1 MILAA
6 ASTALAFPMLQ
17 PAQVPTGFALVPG
30 LSVETQTN
38 LFLSVLVVLLLF
50 FARRGML
57 ALVVRRVE
65 DSALRYRWAK
75 VSATVA
81 FILAAL
87 LLFQIWFTAIRSLGT
102 FLGLV
107 SAGLAIALRDPV
119 ADFAGWVFIM
129 WRRPF
134 DLGDRIQIGEFAGD
148 VVDRRIFQFTIME
161 IGNWVDADQSTGRML
176 HVPNKLIFSDSLAN
190 YTTGFSYICHEIPV
204 LVTFESDW
212 RKAKEILLA
221 IANRQ
226 AGDISED
233 VRRQVREAARRYMIS
248 YGHLTPIVYTKVLDS
263 GVRLTMR
270 YTCDPRKRRMTEEK
284 IWEEI
289 LVAFAAEPAIEFAYP
304 TQRIFYQAPAAD
316 G

>member
-1 MILAA
+1 MN
-6 ASTALAFPMLQ
+6 F
-17 PAQVPTGFALVPG
+17 
-30 LSVETQTN
+30 LSEWIEQNLSIPPETQVK
-38 LFLSVLVVLLLF
+38 LFSSLVVLIILWI
-50 FARRGML
+50 ARWFVLKQIG
-57 ALVVRRVE
+57 RRTE
-65 DSALRYRWAK
+65 DPAFLYRWRK
-75 VSATVA
+75 ATEY
-81 FILAAL
+81 I
-87 LLFQIWFTAIRSLGT
+87 IY
-102 FLGLV
+102 FLGLLLIGRIWIEGV
-107 SAGLAIALRDPV
+107 QSAATYLGLLTAGLAIALQDPITDIV
-119 ADFAGWVFIM
+119 GWLFII
-129 WRRPF
+129 WRQPF
-134 DLGDRIQIGEFAGD
+134 EVGDRIEIGEHAGD
-148 VVDRRIFQFTIME
+148 VIDIRFFQFTILE
-161 IGNWVDADQSTGRML
+161 IGNWVEADQSTGRML

-190 YTTGFSYICHEIPV
+190 YTTGFSYIWHEIPV

-270 YTCDPRKRRMTEEK
+270 YTCDPRQRRMTEEK

-289 LVAFAAEPAIEFAYP
+289 LAAFAAEPTIEFAYP
-304 TQRIFYQAPAAD
+304 TQRIFYQPPDAD